1 MVGQTV
7 SHYRIAEELGGGGM
21 GIVYR
26 AEDVRLGRPV
36 AIKFLPDRLTT
47 PEARERFQ
55 REARAASAINHPNIC
70 TVHDVGEHEGRQFL
84 VMELLEGETLRHRI
98 APGAIP
104 LPTLLEW
111 AMPIADALAA
121 AHERGIVHRDIK
133 PANLFVTSRGQI
145 KVLDFG
151 LAKAGVAL
159 SAAAAESDTHTEF
172 HTSRG
177 TTLGTVHY
185 MSPEQARGEVVD
197 ARSDLFSFGVVLYE
211 MATGRQPFTG
221 PTSAVVFDAI
231 LNRTPEPPAR
241 VNAAIPSE
249 LDAIIRKAMEK
260 DRRLRYQT
268 ASDLHADLARLKR
281 DSSAGHSAA
290 PPVAAA
296 AARRRRAV
304 GVGLGAAVAV
314 IVLAAAAGWWWSRQP
329 DGQASPQA
337 ELKTTRLTAN
347 PMERAVTAAAI
358 SPDGKYL
365 AYSDPRGISMRL
377 MQTGETQLLPD
388 TRTLQL
394 LGWHPDSNRIR
405 ASQLVGLRQAD
416 YWEVSVLGRRQRVEA
431 GEPSPDGTWVMN
443 VVDNRLTVRRSDG
456 SGRRDLLTLPPN
468 VQFNGSPAWFPDG
481 TRIAYATI
489 QFGDAGSDVRA
500 ELFSVST
507 SDGIQVSLLERTG
520 VTFSGG
526 VVLPPARILFIEHD
540 PSQPGGVSNLLEVPG
555 DAGKPAE
562 PRLLTSWPEASIF
575 FLAATA
581 DGKRLSFMRQSFR
594 EDVLVAEV
602 LDSRLALGP
611 ARRLTLDDRDDIPTD
626 WTPDG
631 RVLFT
636 SMRHGTA
643 DIFAQ
648 GPNEDDPELLVGTG
662 AAEFQPR
669 VTPDGRWLLFRQADG
684 KTNRLMRLPLAGG
697 PAAEVLES
705 KTLLHHRCGRRA
717 RCVLVEE
724 DEGTHVVYELD
735 AMQGRGPELFR
746 KPDGTSDPAVSPDG
760 QQIAYLVYPPEVTPA
775 DRGTLRPTF
784 IRVVDVAGTT
794 QVEISVPGVLGLR
807 SLDWTTDGSGFI
819 TKAFRP
825 EDGHPLIYVPLKG
838 DAVPLLR
845 DAGARPQWGIQSR
858 DGKFLAIAGT
868 TSDRNAWMIEGL

>member
-7 SHYRIAEELGGGGM
+7 SHYRISDELGGGGM
-21 GIVYR
+21 GVVYR
-26 AEDVRLGRPV
+26 AEDLRLGRPV
-36 AIKFLPDRLTT
+36 AIKFLPDSLAT

-55 REARAASAINHPNIC
+55 REAKAASAINHPNIC
-70 TVHDVGEHEGRQFL
+70 TVHDAGEHEGRQFL

-151 LAKAGVAL
+151 LAKTGGAPWG
-159 SAAAAESDTHTEF
+159 AAADSETHTEF

-177 TTLGTVHY
+177 ATLGTVHY

-281 DSSAGHSAA
+281 DSSAGHGAGASVGA
-290 PPVAAA
+290 P

-304 GVGLGAAVAV
+304 GVSAGVALAA
-314 IVLAAAAGWWWSRQP
+314 IVLMAAAGWWWTRQP

-388 TRTLQL
+388 TRTFQL

-416 YWEVSVLGRRQRVEA
+416 YWEISVLGRRQRVEA

-456 SGRRDLLTLPPN
+456 SGRRELVTLPPN
-468 VQFNGSPAWFPDG
+468 VNFNGSPAWFPDS
-481 TRIAYATI
+481 TRIAYVTL
-489 QFGDAGSDVRA
+489 QFGEKLEDMTTQV
-500 ELFSVST
+500 FSVSISGGT
-507 SDGIQVSLLERTG
+507 PVRLFVGRTG
-520 VTFSGG
+520 VTLSGG

-540 PSQPGGVSNLLEVPG
+540 PSQPGGVSSLLEVPG
-555 DAGKPAE
+555 DAGQPAE
-562 PRLLTSWPEASIF
+562 PRLLTSWPEAAIVGLS
-575 FLAATA
+575 ATA
-581 DGKRLSFMRQSFR
+581 DGKRLSFVRHSRQ

-602 LDSRLALGP
+602 LDSKLSLGP
-611 ARRLTLDDRDDIPTD
+611 VRRLTLDDRDDTPTD

-631 RVLFT
+631 RVIFT

-648 GPNEDDPELLVGTG
+648 GPNEDDAELLVGTG
-662 AAEFQPR
+662 AAEYQPR
-669 VTPDGRWLLFRQADG
+669 VTPDSQWLLFRQSDA
-684 KTNRLMRLPLAGG
+684 KTHRLMRLPLAGG
-697 PAAEVLES
+697 PVVEVLES
-705 KTLLHHRCGRRA
+705 SALVHHRCGRRA

-724 DEGTHVVYELD
+724 DDGTHVVYELD
-735 AMQGRGPELFR
+735 PMQGRGPELLR
-746 KPDGTSDPAVSPDG
+746 KPGHTGDPAISPDG
-760 QQIAYLVYPPEVTPA
+760 QQVAYLVNPTAPGSKTAPIVRIVDLAGRPPVEVP
-775 DRGTLRPTF
+775 
-784 IRVVDVAGTT
+784 
-794 QVEISVPGVLGLR
+794 VPGFLVLQ

-819 TKAFRP
+819 TKGFRP
-825 EDGHPLIYVPLKG
+825 EDGHTLIYVPLKG
-838 DAVPLLR
+838 DAVPLVR